1 MRFDELDQT
10 DWIRL
15 IQSLDQVEV
24 DWGGLD
30 QEATYVY
37 IYRYVDTQIERQI
50 DRDIRKINAY
60 GLYIQQQARQNTH
73 SITHQMDQM
82 DWRDRWIKWIR
93 YIMQIRQTSDLLQM
107 QINGQIT
114 WIRSNQIVQCS
125 RIEYNRIY
133 EYIMECNRIEIVY
146 LHAAAHI

>member
-30 QEATYVY
+30 QEAAYMYVQ
-37 IYRYVDTQIERQI
+37 IRRHMIERQI

-60 GLYIQQQARQNTH
+60 GLYIYIYTVAGQVEHPQHYTSDGLDGLER
-73 SITHQMDQM
+73 QMD
-82 DWRDRWIKWIR
+82 
-93 YIMQIRQTSDLLQM
+93 
-107 QINGQIT
+107 
-114 WIRSNQIVQCS
+114 
-125 RIEYNRIY
+125 
-133 EYIMECNRIEIVY
+133 
-146 LHAAAHI
+146 